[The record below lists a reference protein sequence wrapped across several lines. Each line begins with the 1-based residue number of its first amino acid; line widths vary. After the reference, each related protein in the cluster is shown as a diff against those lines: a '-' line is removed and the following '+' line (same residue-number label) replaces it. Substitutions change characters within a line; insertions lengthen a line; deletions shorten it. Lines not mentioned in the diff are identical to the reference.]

1 MEAFRRR
8 RILDQRFALTT
19 LQDPA
24 LEARYRA
31 QQTEDTRRQA
41 EALVL
46 AKIVPQA
53 AAQAAVKVFAEVA
66 APSNVVEVAAYDLVE
81 AAAETLEPAPE
92 TAELVP
98 MEAAAPAR
106 ENSIRPERKPRA
118 RRRRATSLL
127 PKRPC
132 TSLERHRRKCT
143 ICAHPYRERIDDDF
157 VNWRSTVDIAENYR
171 LDGRGCIYRHA
182 HATGLMAR
190 RCRNL
195 RFATELLIED
205 AYNATP
211 SADAILRAIRMSTCI
226 SDRGKWN
233 EPPTE
238 VVFSYQG
245 PAPIH
250 HRAANSPAAPP
261 TRQLPPAPV
270 SPRRAAKRLPSAS
283 ILASGHD
290 QPEIAVSNRKSQKLE
305 SDAKPL
311 KTNIPY
317 AHSNRKYFRGYDA
330 RRSSHI
336 APVPACGPWLQP

>member
-8 RILDQRFALTT
+8 RIIDERFALTT
-19 LQDPA
+19 LQDPT
-24 LEARYRA
+24 LDARYRDELI
-31 QQTEDTRRQA
+31 EDARRQA
-41 EALVL
+41 EALVA

-53 AAQAAVKVFAEVA
+53 AAQAAVKVFTEVAAPSDPVEAALPGSTVEA

-81 AAAETLEPAPE
+81 AAAEALEPAPE
-92 TAELVP
+92 TAEFLV
-98 MEAAAPAR
+98 MEAAAPFR
-106 ENSIRPERKPRA
+106 ENSIRPKRKSPA

-127 PKRPC
+127 PKRQC
-132 TSLERHRRKCT
+132 SSLERHRRKCT

-226 SDRGKWN
+226 SDNGKWN

-250 HRAANSPAAPP
+250 HRLANSPAAPP

-311 KTNIPY
+311 KTNIP
-317 AHSNRKYFRGYDA
+317 
-330 RRSSHI
+330 
-336 APVPACGPWLQP
+336 CTL

>member
-8 RILDQRFALTT
+8 RIIDERFALTT
-19 LQDPA
+19 LQDPT
-24 LEARYRA
+24 LDARYRA
-31 QQTEDTRRQA
+31 QQTEDARRQA
-41 EALVL
+41 EALVI

-53 AAQAAVKVFAEVA
+53 AAQAAVKVFTEVAGPSDAVEA
-66 APSNVVEVAAYDLVE
+66 APSNVVEVAAYDPVE
-81 AAAETLEPAPE
+81 APAETLEPAPE
-92 TAELVP
+92 TAEFVA

-190 RCRNL
+190 RYRNL

-211 SADAILRAIRMSTCI
+211 SPDAILRAIRMSTCI
-226 SDRGKWN
+226 SDLGKWN
-233 EPPTE
+233 EPPTAVGLFLRGSSANTPSRSE
-238 VVFSYQG
+238 L
-245 PAPIH
+245 A
-250 HRAANSPAAPP
+250 RCAAH
-261 TRQLPPAPV
+261 PPA
-270 SPRRAAKRLPSAS
+270 SPRSCFTTTHSQASAIRQHSRFRA
-283 ILASGHD
+283 
-290 QPEIAVSNRKSQKLE
+290 
-305 SDAKPL
+305 
-311 KTNIPY
+311 
-317 AHSNRKYFRGYDA
+317 
-330 RRSSHI
+330 RST
-336 APVPACGPWLQP
+336 